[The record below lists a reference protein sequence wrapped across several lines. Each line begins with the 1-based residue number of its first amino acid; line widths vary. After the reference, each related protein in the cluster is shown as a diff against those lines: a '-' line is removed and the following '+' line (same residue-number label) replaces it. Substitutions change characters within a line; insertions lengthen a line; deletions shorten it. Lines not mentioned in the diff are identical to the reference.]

1 MSGKSAVLRQTAL
14 IVILAQI
21 GCFVPAEKAK
31 IGIFDKIFTRVG
43 ASDNISSGE
52 STFMVEMNETASIV
66 NNLSK
71 RSLII
76 LDEIGRGTST
86 YDGIS
91 IAWAIAKYIHD
102 IDYKPLT
109 LFATHYH
116 ELNEMEKKY
125 SRINNFHVSIKN
137 LGDKILFLRKLI
149 KGGTSHSFGIHVG
162 KMAGLPAQ
170 IINTSE
176 KILKDLEQKK
186 PSNKVNE
193 IDEFQL
199 TIFDNN
205 SSEMKEIKK
214 ILDNV
219 DIENM
224 TPVDSLIQ
232 LSKLKQ
238 ILKNK

>member
-1 MSGKSAVLRQTAL
+1 
-14 IVILAQI
+14 
-21 GCFVPAEKAK
+21 
-31 IGIFDKIFTRVG
+31 
-43 ASDNISSGE
+43 
-52 STFMVEMNETASIV
+52 
-66 NNLSK
+66 
-71 RSLII
+71 
-76 LDEIGRGTST
+76 
-86 YDGIS
+86 
-91 IAWAIAKYIHD
+91 
-102 IDYKPLT
+102 
-109 LFATHYH
+109 
-116 ELNEMEKKY
+116 
-125 SRINNFHVSIKN
+125 
-137 LGDKILFLRKLI
+137 
-149 KGGTSHSFGIHVG
+149 
-162 KMAGLPAQ
+162 MAGLPAQ

-193 IDEFQL
+193 IDELQL

>member
-1 MSGKSAVLRQTAL
+1 
-14 IVILAQI
+14 
-21 GCFVPAEKAK
+21 
-31 IGIFDKIFTRVG
+31 
-43 ASDNISSGE
+43 
-52 STFMVEMNETASIV
+52 
-66 NNLSK
+66 
-71 RSLII
+71 
-76 LDEIGRGTST
+76 
-86 YDGIS
+86 
-91 IAWAIAKYIHD
+91 
-102 IDYKPLT
+102 
-109 LFATHYH
+109 
-116 ELNEMEKKY
+116 
-125 SRINNFHVSIKN
+125 
-137 LGDKILFLRKLI
+137 
-149 KGGTSHSFGIHVG
+149 
-162 KMAGLPAQ
+162 MAGLPKQ

-186 PSNKVNE
+186 ISNKVNKK
-193 IDEFQL
+193 IDELQL

>member
-1 MSGKSAVLRQTAL
+1 
-14 IVILAQI
+14 
-21 GCFVPAEKAK
+21 
-31 IGIFDKIFTRVG
+31 
-43 ASDNISSGE
+43 
-52 STFMVEMNETASIV
+52 
-66 NNLSK
+66 
-71 RSLII
+71 
-76 LDEIGRGTST
+76 
-86 YDGIS
+86 
-91 IAWAIAKYIHD
+91 
-102 IDYKPLT
+102 
-109 LFATHYH
+109 
-116 ELNEMEKKY
+116 
-125 SRINNFHVSIKN
+125 
-137 LGDKILFLRKLI
+137 
-149 KGGTSHSFGIHVG
+149 
-162 KMAGLPAQ
+162 MAGLPAQ

-193 IDEFQL
+193 IDELQL

-205 SSEMKEIKK
+205 SSEMKEVKK

>member
-1 MSGKSAVLRQTAL
+1 MKSGGSA
-14 IVILAQI
+14 
-21 GCFVPAEKAK
+21 
-31 IGIFDKIFTRVG
+31 
-43 ASDNISSGE
+43 
-52 STFMVEMNETASIV
+52 
-66 NNLSK
+66 
-71 RSLII
+71 
-76 LDEIGRGTST
+76 
-86 YDGIS
+86 
-91 IAWAIAKYIHD
+91 
-102 IDYKPLT
+102 
-109 LFATHYH
+109 
-116 ELNEMEKKY
+116 
-125 SRINNFHVSIKN
+125 
-137 LGDKILFLRKLI
+137 
-149 KGGTSHSFGIHVG
+149 HSFGIHVG

-193 IDEFQL
+193 IDELQL

>member
-1 MSGKSAVLRQTAL
+1 
-14 IVILAQI
+14 
-21 GCFVPAEKAK
+21 
-31 IGIFDKIFTRVG
+31 
-43 ASDNISSGE
+43 
-52 STFMVEMNETASIV
+52 
-66 NNLSK
+66 
-71 RSLII
+71 
-76 LDEIGRGTST
+76 
-86 YDGIS
+86 
-91 IAWAIAKYIHD
+91 
-102 IDYKPLT
+102 
-109 LFATHYH
+109 
-116 ELNEMEKKY
+116 
-125 SRINNFHVSIKN
+125 
-137 LGDKILFLRKLI
+137 
-149 KGGTSHSFGIHVG
+149 
-162 KMAGLPAQ
+162 MAGLPAQ

-205 SSEMKEIKK
+205 SFEMKEIKK

>member
-1 MSGKSAVLRQTAL
+1 
-14 IVILAQI
+14 
-21 GCFVPAEKAK
+21 
-31 IGIFDKIFTRVG
+31 
-43 ASDNISSGE
+43 
-52 STFMVEMNETASIV
+52 
-66 NNLSK
+66 
-71 RSLII
+71 
-76 LDEIGRGTST
+76 
-86 YDGIS
+86 
-91 IAWAIAKYIHD
+91 
-102 IDYKPLT
+102 
-109 LFATHYH
+109 
-116 ELNEMEKKY
+116 
-125 SRINNFHVSIKN
+125 
-137 LGDKILFLRKLI
+137 
-149 KGGTSHSFGIHVG
+149 
-162 KMAGLPAQ
+162 MAGLPAQ

>member
-1 MSGKSAVLRQTAL
+1 MKW
-14 IVILAQI
+14 
-21 GCFVPAEKAK
+21 K
-31 IGIFDKIFTRVG
+31 
-43 ASDNISSGE
+43 
-52 STFMVEMNETASIV
+52 
-66 NNLSK
+66 
-71 RSLII
+71 
-76 LDEIGRGTST
+76 
-86 YDGIS
+86 
-91 IAWAIAKYIHD
+91 
-102 IDYKPLT
+102 
-109 LFATHYH
+109 
-116 ELNEMEKKY
+116 KKY
-125 SRINNFHVSIKN
+125 SRIKNFHVSIKN

-193 IDEFQL
+193 IDELQL

-205 SSEMKEIKK
+205 SFEMKEIKK

-224 TPVDSLIQ
+224 TPVDSLVQ

>member
-1 MSGKSAVLRQTAL
+1 
-14 IVILAQI
+14 
-21 GCFVPAEKAK
+21 
-31 IGIFDKIFTRVG
+31 
-43 ASDNISSGE
+43 
-52 STFMVEMNETASIV
+52 
-66 NNLSK
+66 
-71 RSLII
+71 
-76 LDEIGRGTST
+76 
-86 YDGIS
+86 
-91 IAWAIAKYIHD
+91 
-102 IDYKPLT
+102 
-109 LFATHYH
+109 
-116 ELNEMEKKY
+116 
-125 SRINNFHVSIKN
+125 
-137 LGDKILFLRKLI
+137 
-149 KGGTSHSFGIHVG
+149 
-162 KMAGLPAQ
+162 MAGLPAQ

-193 IDEFQL
+193 IDELQL
-199 TIFDNN
+199 TIFDNS

>member
-1 MSGKSAVLRQTAL
+1 
-14 IVILAQI
+14 
-21 GCFVPAEKAK
+21 
-31 IGIFDKIFTRVG
+31 
-43 ASDNISSGE
+43 
-52 STFMVEMNETASIV
+52 
-66 NNLSK
+66 
-71 RSLII
+71 
-76 LDEIGRGTST
+76 
-86 YDGIS
+86 
-91 IAWAIAKYIHD
+91 
-102 IDYKPLT
+102 
-109 LFATHYH
+109 
-116 ELNEMEKKY
+116 
-125 SRINNFHVSIKN
+125 
-137 LGDKILFLRKLI
+137 
-149 KGGTSHSFGIHVG
+149 
-162 KMAGLPAQ
+162 MAGLPAQ

-193 IDEFQL
+193 IDELQL

-205 SSEMKEIKK
+205 SFEMKEIKK

>member
-1 MSGKSAVLRQTAL
+1 
-14 IVILAQI
+14 
-21 GCFVPAEKAK
+21 
-31 IGIFDKIFTRVG
+31 
-43 ASDNISSGE
+43 
-52 STFMVEMNETASIV
+52 
-66 NNLSK
+66 
-71 RSLII
+71 
-76 LDEIGRGTST
+76 
-86 YDGIS
+86 
-91 IAWAIAKYIHD
+91 
-102 IDYKPLT
+102 
-109 LFATHYH
+109 
-116 ELNEMEKKY
+116 MEKKY

-162 KMAGLPAQ
+162 KMAGLPKQ

-193 IDEFQL
+193 VDQLQL